1 MAIKITP
8 VETDGPVSVPV
19 TRKTKQTPPETVSVA
34 SDAPVKRPRGFAAMS
49 RRNVRLLVNAAVLHC
64 GSIIHFYKTPH
75 WRCPLV
81 VLAVKQASARR
92 RCNDGHR

>member
-49 RRNVRLLVNAAVLHC
+49 PEKRQAAGKRG
-64 GSIIHFYKTPH
+64 GSAMREYYPFLQNPT
-75 WRCPLV
+75 
-81 VLAVKQASARR
+81 LAVSAGRAGGKASKRKKAVQ
-92 RCNDGHR
+92 